1 MWRGRLCRACNDLA
15 SDLLYFAGDNDAI
28 PLVWALSNDAVGNQN
43 LLQLAMISSA
53 FDTSTSG
60 IVAAATR
67 LQANANN
74 VANANTN
81 GYQTQRVDLVESPA
95 GVEARTASVDAPNR
109 ANAAANSNRTT
120 PSPPS
125 DVNLADEMVSMM
137 ANENFYQANMQAL
150 KAADDMMGTLLDTSA

>member
-1 MWRGRLCRACNDLA
+1 M
-15 SDLLYFAGDNDAI
+15 SDLLDFAGDPDTFPLIWPSSTDA
-28 PLVWALSNDAVGNQN
+28 AGNEN
-43 LLQLAMISSA
+43 RFQLTMISSA
-53 FDTSTSG
+53 FDTSASG
-60 IVAAATR
+60 IVAAATK

-109 ANAAANSNRTT
+109 ADAAANSNRNS

-125 DVNLADEMVSMM
+125 DVNLADEMVSMV

-150 KAADDMMGTLLDTSA
+150 KAADDMIGTLLDTNA

>member
-1 MWRGRLCRACNDLA
+1 MA
-15 SDLLYFAGDNDAI
+15 DLLDFAGDPDTVPLIWDPGNDA
-28 PLVWALSNDAVGNQN
+28 SGNEN
-43 LLQLAMISSA
+43 LFQLAMISSA

-60 IVAAATR
+60 IVAAATK

-109 ANAAANSNRTT
+109 ANAAANSNRTS

-125 DVNLADEMVSMM
+125 DVNLADEMVSLV
-137 ANENFYQANMQAL
+137 ANENFYQANIQAL
-150 KAADDMMGTLLDTSA
+150 KAADDMMGTLLDTNA